1 MIAPIN
7 SPGLIDPGYTGELM
21 VPLMNYSSEIYTI
34 ELHERIAQ
42 LVAIN
47 TQAITFEVVENL
59 TTSDRSSGGFG
70 STGKN

>member
-7 SPGLIDPGYTGELM
+7 SPGLIDPGYTGELI
-21 VPLMNYSSEIYTI
+21 VPLMNYSSDSYTI

-47 TQAITFEVVENL
+47 TQAITFEVVEIL
-59 TTSDRSSGGFG
+59 STSDRSSGGFG